1 MPFTIKVD
9 ELFRGEI
16 FQDDV
21 RILFNIRDFRV
32 TLLNNFVL
40 SVCHQDA
47 QINGPILR
55 GFQKMRAV

>member
-21 RILFNIRDFRV
+21 RILFNIRQQ
-32 TLLNNFVL
+32 LNF
-40 SVCHQDA
+40 
-47 QINGPILR
+47 
-55 GFQKMRAV
+55 

>member
-16 FQDDV
+16 FQYV
-21 RILFNIRDFRV
+21 RILFNIRDFAV
-32 TLLNNFVL
+32 TVLNNFVL